1 LNRNGGSTSLFDA
14 FSSREPVST
23 PHQVR
28 GRLSLEN
35 ALGSFTFPTGIALH
49 CDIRSS
55 SILSEQ
61 WRPPQPEQG
70 TGPDHLANHAH
81 EEAAI

>member
-23 PHQVR
+23 
-28 GRLSLEN
+28 SLEN
-35 ALGSFTFPTGIALH
+35 ALGSFTFSAGIALH

>member
-23 PHQVR
+23 
-28 GRLSLEN
+28 SLEN
-35 ALGSFTFPTGIALH
+35 ALGSFTFPAGIALH

-55 SILSEQ
+55 TIAASDGGRRSLNKAPDQTIGQS
-61 WRPPQPEQG
+61 RP
-70 TGPDHLANHAH
+70 
-81 EEAAI
+81 